1 MNKVLF
7 FSGLF
12 LLALSAKTTAQVVGS
27 NDATFNPGTGSN
39 SDVSSVAI
47 QTDGK
52 ILAAGTFTTFN
63 GVSKNR
69 ITRLNSDGSADPT
82 FTVGVG
88 TNNSVY
94 KVGTLASGKLL
105 ACGQFTT
112 YAGVAA
118 KRVVRI
124 NTNGT
129 RDAAF
134 NTSTNA
140 GPNNYVMSFVEQP
153 DAKIIIV
160 GGFTS
165 YNGVNRYRVARVTTT
180 GANDATFAPGTG
192 ANNNINAVA
201 LQADGK
207 VIIGGV
213 FTTFNGTSRVRL
225 ARLTSAGAN
234 DATFVTGTG
243 VVGTGTTAAVHA
255 VAVQPDGKVLVG
267 GLFTTYN
274 GTAKTNL
281 IRLNSNGSLD
291 ATFTTGTG
299 PTGGYVKQ
307 IILQPDGKII
317 LVGSFTAY
325 NGTSKSKIVRLNANG
340 TLDNTFGGTGANNT
354 ILCGALQTDAEL
366 VIGGTFSQYSGVA
379 RATMARVHA
388 ACPSLSLSVT
398 GQTNNTCNGSAN
410 GTATVMATGGTTF
423 TYSWMPSGG
432 TAATATGLAAGT
444 YTCLVH
450 NECLNTSTISV
461 TITEPTS
468 VSVTAG
474 STFSVCTGSNAG
486 LSASASG
493 GTGAYTYNWMP
504 GNLSGSNPTAN
515 PTSNTTYTV
524 IATDANGC
532 TSAPATQMVATY
544 TAPTINISG
553 GNSVICSGSAVV
565 LTASGGVSYSWSN
578 GSSTAATTVNPVS
591 TSAFTVTGT
600 DGNGCTNTA
609 SKTVTVSGTCATSSV
624 PCGITISNLNA
635 TSSAANVTGA
645 VNYRF
650 KFYNSST
657 NALLGTKVQS
667 SRTFTFNTMSNILFY
682 GNTYKWTVAVDKGS
696 GFGPESPLGCTVTF
710 PAPQSTVPCGVSYS
724 NLSAYTTAQFVSAAQ
739 NYRFTF
745 YNNVTNALVAVKTQ
759 TSNYIYFNQVG
770 GLAYGNTYKWTVEVE
785 YNNGS
790 TLLFGPPSSSLCTVT
805 FNPPQTTVPCG
816 NTYSKNGYTTVS
828 AVQGGNAY
836 RYSFY
841 DAVTSALV
849 ATVTNTNTYVYFNQV
864 PGLILDKSYNWTVEV
879 RYNNGSGN
887 VFGPPST
894 SSCIM
899 NYGSPSSIVM
909 NDDDV
914 ITEENSA
921 SRIAQQLT
929 AGNNNEQLWVNLY
942 PNPAKD
948 KIQVEASEP
957 VKQVKIYNIAGE
969 LVLSPESTDEISVKD
984 LKAGVYMISVQTESN
999 LKHIRLIK
1007 E

>member
-12 LLALSAKTTAQVVGS
+12 LLALSAKTSAQQVGT

-63 GVSKNR
+63 GVAKNR
-69 ITRLNSDGSADPT
+69 ITRLNADGSADPT
-82 FTVGVG
+82 FTVAAGA
-88 TNNSVY
+88 NNSVY
-94 KVGTLASGKLL
+94 KVGTLSSGKLL

-118 KRVVRI
+118 RRLVRI

-134 NTSTNA
+134 VTSSTGA
-140 GPNNYVMSFVEQP
+140 NNYVMSFVEQP

-165 YNGVNRYRVARVTTT
+165 YGGVNRYRVARVTTT

-207 VIIGGV
+207 ILIGGV
-213 FTTFNGTSRVRL
+213 FTTFNGTSKVRL
-225 ARLTSAGAN
+225 ARLTSTGAN
-234 DATFVTGTG
+234 DATFAVGTG

-255 VAVQPDGKVLVG
+255 ITVQPDGKVLVG

-281 IRLNSNGSLD
+281 IRLNSDGSLD
-291 ATFTTGTG
+291 ASFVTGTG

-325 NGTSKSKIVRLNANG
+325 NGTAKAKIVRLNANG
-340 TLDNTFGGTGANNT
+340 SIDNTFGGTGANNT
-354 ILCGALQTDAEL
+354 VLCGALQADAEL

-379 RATMARVHA
+379 RATMARVYA
-388 ACPSLSLSVT
+388 ACPTLSLSLT
-398 GQTNNTCNGSAN
+398 GQTNNTCNGDAA
-410 GTATVMATGGTTF
+410 GTATVSATGGTTF
-423 TYSWMPSGG
+423 TYSWMPGGG
-432 TAATATGLAAGT
+432 TAAAATGLAAGT
-444 YTCLVH
+444 YTCLVS
-450 NECLNTSTISV
+450 NECLNTATVSV
-461 TITEPTS
+461 TITEPGS
-468 VSVTAG
+468 VLVTAG
-474 STFSVCTGSNAG
+474 SSFSVCTGSNAV

-493 GTGAYTYNWMP
+493 GTGAFTYNWMP
-504 GNLSGSNPTAN
+504 GNLSGSGPTVNPV
-515 PTSNTTYTV
+515 SSTTYTV

-544 TAPTINISG
+544 TAPTISISG
-553 GNSVICSGSAVV
+553 GNSVICSGSTVT
-565 LTASGGVSYSWSN
+565 LTASGGLSYNWSN
-578 GSSTAATTVNPVS
+578 GSNTASTLVSPASTT
-591 TSAFTVTGT
+591 AFTVTGT
-600 DGNGCTNTA
+600 DANGCTNTA

-624 PCGITISNLNA
+624 PCGITITNLNA

-657 NALLGTKVQS
+657 NALLGTRVQA

-790 TLLFGPPSSSLCTVT
+790 TLLFGPASSSLCTVT

-836 RYSFY
+836 RYTFY
-841 DAVTSALV
+841 DAVTSAMV
-849 ATVTNTNTYVYFNQV
+849 ATVTNTNTYIYFNQV

-887 VFGPPST
+887 VFGPAST

-899 NYGSPSSIVM
+899 NYGSPSSFITNGGNVT
-909 NDDDV
+909 
-914 ITEENSA
+914 TEENSA
-921 SRIAQQLT
+921 ARIALQQP
-929 AGNNNEQLWVNLY
+929 AGNNDEQLRVTLY

-948 KIQVEASEP
+948 NVRIEASEM
-957 VKQVKIYNIAGE
+957 VQQVKVYNVAGE
-969 LVLSPESTDEISVKD
+969 LVLSPESTDTINVKD
-984 LKAGVYMISVQTESN
+984 LKAGVYMISVQTGTG
-999 LKHIRLIK
+999 LKHLRLIK